1 MTTRR
6 LCEFPIFQPNT
17 TLKNERGDGQWGK
30 AIGGNATHPMFNGM
44 AGDLLSGQIDL
55 IIASFTLTSERSQAI
70 QYLPPIGQEK
80 GALFV
85 RSDDTETVFSWLM
98 FVEPFTMAL
107 WLMILVVALINAS
120 FISVINYFYK
130 KRKQVVFT

>member
-1 MTTRR
+1 
-6 LCEFPIFQPNT
+6 
-17 TLKNERGDGQWGK
+17 
-30 AIGGNATHPMFNGM
+30 MFNGM

-55 IIASFTLTSERSQAI
+55 IIASFTLTAERSQAI

-130 KRKQVVFT
+130 KRKQVFHIYLLFTTNNMNLLTQIMKYFLCFQSQFQI

>member
-1 MTTRR
+1 
-6 LCEFPIFQPNT
+6 
-17 TLKNERGDGQWGK
+17 
-30 AIGGNATHPMFNGM
+30 MFNGM

-55 IIASFTLTSERSQAI
+55 IIASFTLTAERSQAV

-120 FISVINYFYK
+120 FIY
-130 KRKQVVFT
+130 VVKLFTTNNTNFLTKALNCFETFHEMVEFEL

>member
-1 MTTRR
+1 
-6 LCEFPIFQPNT
+6 
-17 TLKNERGDGQWGK
+17 
-30 AIGGNATHPMFNGM
+30 MFNGM

-55 IIASFTLTSERSQAI
+55 IIASFTLTAERNQAI

-85 RSDDTETVFSWLM
+85 KSDDTETVFSWLM

-130 KRKQVVFT
+130 KRKQVVFTWYLQQIIQSF

>member
-1 MTTRR
+1 
-6 LCEFPIFQPNT
+6 
-17 TLKNERGDGQWGK
+17 
-30 AIGGNATHPMFNGM
+30 MFNGM

-120 FISVINYFYK
+120 FISLINYFYK
-130 KRKQVVFT
+130 KQKQVAFTYYHLQMIQTFNPKNEIFSLLSINCFETFHEMVQV

>member
-1 MTTRR
+1 
-6 LCEFPIFQPNT
+6 
-17 TLKNERGDGQWGK
+17 
-30 AIGGNATHPMFNGM
+30 MFNGM

-55 IIASFTLTSERSQAI
+55 IIASFTLTAERSQAI

-85 RSDDTETVFSWLM
+85 RSDDTETVFSWFM
-98 FVEPFTMAL
+98 FVEPFTTAL

-120 FISVINYFYK
+120 FISLINYFYK
-130 KRKQVVFT
+130 KQKQVAFTYYHLQMIQTFNPKNEIFSLLSINCFETFHEMVQV